1 MFPARSCL
9 LALPSLL
16 LVACAATP
24 SAKTAA
30 SADAPAPASVAS
42 RPAPASTPAP
52 SGGSLSDSKPM
63 YGLDLQPLNGWTPV
77 AQDEAQYAHWEKKDA
92 FFGVH
97 VHLLKD
103 KLDTYE
109 QFQEAAPMM
118 SEVGTAI
125 TKVKAS
131 PRTTSK
137 GWWVVVVSDE
147 GKSEEFIYLQKHGDR
162 RVLCSAQLKTET
174 TGATEV
180 TSDVALAL
188 CESLRPKP

>member
-1 MFPARSCL
+1 MVPARSCL

-16 LVACAATP
+16 LFACAETP
-24 SAKTAA
+24 PAKTAA
-30 SADAPAPASVAS
+30 SADAPATSSVA
-42 RPAPASTPAP
+42 PAPATASTPPAG
-52 SGGSLSDSKPM
+52 GGSLSDSKPM
-63 YGLDLQPLNGWTPV
+63 YGLDLQPMNGWTP
-77 AQDEAQYAHWEKKDA
+77 APQDEAQYARWEKKDA

-109 QFQEAAPMM
+109 QFQAAAPMM

-125 TKVKAS
+125 TKVKAP

-147 GKSEEFIYLQKHGDR
+147 GKSEEFIYLQKYGDR

-174 TGATEV
+174 TGPTEV
-180 TSDVALAL
+180 TRELALTL